1 MNILTLMGLQCV
13 LSGARNVPLR
23 LLSVLV
29 SFVAQ
34 NALAIF
40 QAQYEVYSMVQK
52 NFPPL

>member
-1 MNILTLMGLQCV
+1 MLG
-13 LSGARNVPLR
+13 GARNVPLP

-40 QAQYEVYSMVQK
+40 QAQNEVYVEEDEGEEKSLVG
-52 NFPPL
+52 